1 MRPPR
6 SPRPPPRPHSPSH
19 HRRRRLLIYLV
30 AAPLLYFAILTPAL
44 AAAAAPPAPPA
55 EGDSGGEGSIIRTRT
70 RTAVA
75 WPAMAWPSKCTWL
88 PLPNNARCH
97 SYTLVS
103 RYHKI
108 WKDTKGVVSATEV
121 LKKEPVSDVIALKDS
136 MKYFDANFFSDSK
149 LREMEDGAKEFN
161 VPAFRENRKLVA
173 SENGGLHNPSVLLFK
188 SSWSGDSIISETR
201 TFNYPGA
208 PAVHR
213 PSNDE
218 DIAFMSLG
226 ELVRT
231 KQITSREL
239 TNIFLRRL
247 KRYNPVL
254 ESVVTYTEDLAY
266 KQAKEAD
273 DLLAQ
278 GKYLGPLHGIPY
290 GLKDII
296 AVPHYKTTWGS
307 RTFKNQVLDTEAFVY
322 KRLKSAGAVLVAKL
336 VTGSL
341 AYDDIWFGGRT
352 RNPWNIE
359 EFSTG
364 SSAGPAASTS
374 AGMVPFA
381 IGSETAG
388 SITYPAAR
396 CGVTALR
403 PTFGTVAR
411 TDVMSISESLDKL
424 GPFCRSAVD
433 CAIVLDAIRGKDAG
447 DPSSRE
453 VALGDPFHVDITKL
467 TVGYL
472 DDAEMEVVDVLSS
485 KGVKLVPF
493 KLNYTVESVQSILN
507 ITMDVDM
514 LAHFDNWQREGHDDD
529 YEAQDQWPVELRRAR
544 LIPAVDYIQAQRARG
559 KLINEVRDS
568 FTVDA
573 FIGNV
578 TDWERVCLGNLV
590 GMPVVVVPTGLKT
603 IEDPPKGGT
612 RRRTTVTTGI
622 YAPPD
627 HDHIALA
634 LAMAYQSATGH
645 NKQRPPIDDLGP
657 NDSIH
662 R

>member
-1 MRPPR
+1 
-6 SPRPPPRPHSPSH
+6 
-19 HRRRRLLIYLV
+19 
-30 AAPLLYFAILTPAL
+30 
-44 AAAAAPPAPPA
+44 
-55 EGDSGGEGSIIRTRT
+55 
-70 RTAVA
+70 
-75 WPAMAWPSKCTWL
+75 
-88 PLPNNARCH
+88 
-97 SYTLVS
+97 
-103 RYHKI
+103 
-108 WKDTKGVVSATEV
+108 
-121 LKKEPVSDVIALKDS
+121 
-136 MKYFDANFFSDSK
+136 
-149 LREMEDGAKEFN
+149 MEDGAKEFN

-188 SSWSGDSIISETR
+188 SSWNGDSMKSEAI
-201 TFNYPGA
+201 TFDYPRA
-208 PAVHR
+208 SAVHR

-218 DIAFMSLG
+218 DIAFMSVIELG
-226 ELVRT
+226 ELIRT

-239 TNIFLRRL
+239 TDVFLRRL

-254 ESVVTYTEDLAY
+254 EAVVTYTEDLAY

-307 RTFKNQVLDTEAFVY
+307 RTFKNQVFDTEAFVY

-411 TDVMSISESLDKL
+411 TNVMSISESLDKL

-453 VALGDPFHVDITKL
+453 VALGDPFRVDITKL

-472 DDAEMEVVDVLSS
+472 DDAEMEVPQSFCLFIDMWFMCWSFLIHSSNTVL
-485 KGVKLVPF
+485 L
-493 KLNYTVESVQSILN
+493 L
-507 ITMDVDM
+507 
-514 LAHFDNWQREGHDDD
+514 
-529 YEAQDQWPVELRRAR
+529 
-544 LIPAVDYIQAQRARG
+544 
-559 KLINEVRDS
+559 
-568 FTVDA
+568 
-573 FIGNV
+573 
-578 TDWERVCLGNLV
+578 
-590 GMPVVVVPTGLKT
+590 
-603 IEDPPKGGT
+603 
-612 RRRTTVTTGI
+612 
-622 YAPPD
+622 
-627 HDHIALA
+627 
-634 LAMAYQSATGH
+634 
-645 NKQRPPIDDLGP
+645 
-657 NDSIH
+657 
-662 R
+662 

>member
-1 MRPPR
+1 MRIPR
-6 SPRPPPRPHSPSH
+6 GRRRPPPSLH
-19 HRRRRLLIYLV
+19 LLLLF
-30 AAPLLYFAILTPAL
+30 AALCFAAL
-44 AAAAAPPAPPA
+44 KTAAAAPRT
-55 EGDSGGEGSIIRTRT
+55 GGTGEGGGGLASVTGSI
-70 RTAVA
+70 
-75 WPAMAWPSKCTWL
+75 MQ
-88 PLPNNARCH
+88 
-97 SYTLVS
+97 
-103 RYHKI
+103 
-108 WKDTKGVVSATEV
+108 DTKDAIPAKDISR
-121 LKKEPVSDVIALKDS
+121 KEPVGGVIALKES
-136 MKYFDANFFSDSK
+136 MKYFDADFFNDSK
-149 LREMEDGAKEFN
+149 LREMENGAKEFN
-161 VPAFRENRKLVA
+161 VPAFRENRRLVA
-173 SENGGLHNPSVLLFK
+173 IKDGGLHDPSVLVFQ
-188 SSWSGDSIISETR
+188 SSWSSKSKVKESET
-201 TFNYPGA
+201 FDYPQA
-208 PAVHR
+208 SMIQR

-218 DIAFMSLG
+218 DIAFMSIIELG
-226 ELVRT
+226 ELIRT
-231 KQITSREL
+231 KKITSREL
-239 TNIFLRRL
+239 IDVFLRRL
-247 KRYNPVL
+247 KRYGAVL
-254 ESVVTYTEDLAY
+254 ESVITYTEDLAY

-273 DLLAQ
+273 DLLEQ

-296 AVPHYKTTWGS
+296 AVPQYNTTWGS
-307 RTFKNQVLDTEAFVY
+307 KTFKNQVIDMEAFVY

-364 SSAGPAASTS
+364 SSAGPTASTS

-403 PTFGTVAR
+403 PSFGTIAR
-411 TDVMSISESLDKL
+411 TGVMSLSESLDKL
-424 GPFCRSAVD
+424 GPFCRSATD
-433 CAIVLDAIRGKDAG
+433 CAIVLDAIRGADAG

-453 VALGDPFHVDITKL
+453 IALEDPFHVDITKF

-472 DDAEMEVVDVLSS
+472 DSAEMEVVKVLSA
-485 KGVKLVPF
+485 KGAKLVPF

-514 LAHFDNWQREGHDDD
+514 LAHFDNWQREGHDDE

-544 LIPAVDYIQAQRARG
+544 LVPAVDYVQAQRARG
-559 KLINEVRDS
+559 RLIREVQES

-578 TDWERVCLGNLV
+578 TDWELVCLGNLV
-590 GMPVVVVPTGLKT
+590 GLPIVVVPTGFKS
-603 IEDPPKGGT
+603 IEHPPKGNT

-634 LAMAYQSATGH
+634 LAMAYQSVTDH
-645 NKQRPPIDDLGP
+645 HKQRPPIDA
-657 NDSIH
+657 N
-662 R
+662 